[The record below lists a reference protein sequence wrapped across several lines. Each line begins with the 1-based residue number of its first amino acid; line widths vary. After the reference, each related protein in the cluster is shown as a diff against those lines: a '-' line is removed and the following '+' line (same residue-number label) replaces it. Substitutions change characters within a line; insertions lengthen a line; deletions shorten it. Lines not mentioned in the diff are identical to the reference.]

1 MKISAVIATYNRRE
15 ALADCLTTL
24 LDQDLPADQY
34 EIVVVVDGSS
44 DGTIEILNAFR
55 VRAGLVVV
63 EQDNKG
69 KSAALNGGVKAA
81 TGEIVLIIDD
91 DLLCDRRLLST
102 HLAAHERGT
111 SKLVFGRMRS
121 VSGRSPSLADRL
133 MHESL
138 EKYYSRLEMDPQP
151 KWPDDACAG
160 PNCSM
165 PRAVFLTSGGYDEKL
180 FPRRAEDSDLGLR
193 LWKMGVHFQFE
204 PRAIATHWWVKSDR
218 QFWADN
224 VEDGASL
231 IRLCRKHPETRSH
244 WGLVGVVSAPAWKRY
259 AARAATSG
267 SAVAR
272 LSLGALVSVCEKLA
286 LLKWTQ
292 RIGMRLFVAC
302 IGVAVVTGARRE
314 AGSWRL
320 LRKLFRNRLA
330 VLLYHH
336 IGLPTPETKNL
347 SLTITPKKFERQV
360 RWLHWRGYTTIT
372 PAQWLAWCAGG
383 ESLPEKPILL
393 TFDDAYADITKHA
406 LPVLERYSFR
416 SAVFVISGQVG
427 GLSAWDGLPLMTM
440 EQIQHWA
447 TRGIEIG
454 AHTRTHPDLTT
465 VPNDLTADEVRGSKE
480 DLMGAGLRPLSFAYP
495 YGCFDD
501 RVRKSVDGVFPLAFT
516 CEEGLNDLRTD
527 PLLLRRTMVQP
538 GDTIL
543 DIELRAALGRSPL
556 NSVRSGLRLRSR
568 FLKVLRHVR
577 LLPN

>member
-24 LDQDLPADQY
+24 LDQDLPGDQY

-44 DGTIEILNAFR
+44 DGTSEMLNSFR
-55 VRAGLVVV
+55 ARAGLVVV
-63 EQDNKG
+63 EQQNKG
-69 KSAALNGGVKAA
+69 KSAALNAGVNAA
-81 TGEIVLIIDD
+81 AGEIVLIVDD
-91 DLLCDRRLLST
+91 DFLCDRGFVSS
-102 HLAAHERGT
+102 HLAAHEHGAPT
-111 SKLVFGRMRS
+111 LVFGRMRS
-121 VSGRSPSLADRL
+121 ALGPSPSHAEKW
-133 MHESL
+133 MHEGL
-138 EKYYSRLEMDPQP
+138 EQYYSRLEMDPRT
-151 KWPDDACAG
+151 KWPDDAWAG

-204 PRAIATHWWVKSDR
+204 PRAIATHRWIKSDR

-224 VEDGASL
+224 EEDGASL

-244 WGLVGVVSAPAWKRY
+244 WGLVGVAGAPAWKRY
-259 AARAATSG
+259 AARVATSG

-272 LSLGALVSVCEKLA
+272 LSLGALVSFCEKLA
-286 LLKWTQ
+286 LLTWTQ
-292 RIGMRLFVAC
+292 RIGMRLYVAC

-320 LRKLFRNRLA
+320 LKNSFGSRLA

-336 IGLPTPETKNL
+336 IGFPTPATKDL
-347 SLTITPKKFERQV
+347 SLTVTPKKFERQV
-360 RWLHWRGYTTIT
+360 RWLHWRGYTPIT
-372 PAQWLAWCAGG
+372 PAQWLAWCVGG
-383 ESLPEKPILL
+383 ESLPEKPVLL

-416 SAVFVISGQVG
+416 SAVFVISG
-427 GLSAWDGLPLMTM
+427 GLNAWDGLPLMTL

-447 TRGIEIG
+447 TRGVEIG
-454 AHTRTHPDLTT
+454 AHTRAHPDLTT
-465 VPNDLTADEVRGSKE
+465 VPNDVTADEVRGSKE
-480 DLMGAGLRPLSFAYP
+480 DLMEAGLRPLSFAYP

-543 DIELRAALGRSPL
+543 DIELRAALGWSPL
-556 NSVRSGLRLRSR
+556 NSVRSWLRLRSR
-568 FLKVLRHVR
+568 FLKVLRQVR
-577 LLPN
+577 LLPH